1 MASTSNLTWIFLL
14 IFFLPLTSHTFAS
27 SWVKAG
33 YYYSATE
40 ISASDIKSKLFTH
53 LICAFSFI
61 NSTNYN
67 IFINAS
73 QLRTFSAFTQT
84 VKLQNPTVST
94 LLSIWAGGK
103 DNFTLFS
110 SMLNQSSHRKSF
122 IHSSITTARSHG
134 FQGIDLYGASPR
146 QASDLANF
154 GSLLEEWRAAITS
167 EARNSS
173 KPELLLVMAGYYL
186 RASDSR
192 SYPFD
197 SMQRNLD
204 WVHFVA
210 YDYYVPTKNNITGF
224 HAALYGPT
232 NWDNTD
238 SGIKEWRRRGFSS
251 NKLLIGLPYH
261 GYAWTLVNPGDSGI
275 AAPTSGPAITMD
287 GSMGY
292 KLIKSF
298 VRSFGN
304 NGVVSRFN
312 DTFVVDQF
320 TVASTTWV
328 DFDDVDSIRA
338 KVSYAKEKG
347 LLGYNV
353 FQVANDENW
362 VLSKAA
368 QEVDEDHHMRR
379 LLILVLLSAVAV
391 ITLLGIVFCYCHR
404 GTSATIKKAL
414 YQIREC
420 LSGAEQDQVE
430 GRNGSD
436 LTAFSYLTIKMAT
449 NNFSSD
455 NKLGEGGYGRVYKGK
470 LRKGQEIAVKRL
482 SESSNQGLEEFKN
495 EIALT
500 ARLQHVNLVRLL
512 GYCTK
517 RDEKIL
523 IYEYL
528 PNKSLDHFLFD
539 QRKSILL
546 DWSNRANIIEGVTQG
561 LLYLQEYSNF
571 TIIHRDLKASN
582 VLLDQKMNPKISDFG
597 MARIFRKYDLE
608 ANTNRIVGT
617 YGYVPPEYV
626 RKGIYSTKYDVY
638 SFGVLLLQIISGKR
652 TSCYYGPHENLNLLE
667 YAYEL
672 WMEGRGVE
680 FLDPSLDDATSAC
693 KLMRCMQVALLCVQE
708 NSADRPS
715 MLEVYSIL
723 KNETEAIGIPKIPGF
738 SVKNH
743 GNDEEERHIKY
754 VSINDVTISEMT
766 PR

>member
-1 MASTSNLTWIFLL
+1 MASTSMLSCFFLL
-14 IFFLPLTSHTFAS
+14 FFLPLTAAHTAS
-27 SWVKAG
+27 SSTWVKAG
-33 YYYSATE
+33 YYNSASE
-40 ISASDIKSKLFTH
+40 ISASDIKSTLFTH
-53 LICAFSFI
+53 LLCAFSFI
-61 NSTNYN
+61 NWTNYN

-73 QLRTFSAFTQT
+73 ELHKFSAFTQT
-84 VKLQNPTVST
+84 VKSQNPTVST
-94 LLSIWAGGK
+94 LLSIWAGGR
-103 DNFTLFS
+103 DNTFLF

-134 FQGIDLYGASPR
+134 FQGIDLIGASPVP
-146 QASDLANF
+146 ASELADF
-154 GSLLEEWRAAITS
+154 GKLLEEWRAAITS

-186 RASDSR
+186 RASDST

-204 WVHFVA
+204 WVHFLA

-251 NKLLIGLPYH
+251 NKLVIGLPYH
-261 GYAWTLVNPGDSGI
+261 GYAWTLVNQGENCI
-275 AAPTSGPAITMD
+275 AAPASGPATTRD

-292 KLIKSF
+292 KFIKSF
-298 VRSFGN
+298 LRSFGN

-312 DTFVVDQF
+312 NNFVVDEF
-320 TVASTTWV
+320 TVAATVWV

-353 FQVANDENW
+353 FQLANDDNW
-362 VLSKAA
+362 VLSKA
-368 QEVDEDHHMRR
+368 
-379 LLILVLLSAVAV
+379 
-391 ITLLGIVFCYCHR
+391 
-404 GTSATIKKAL
+404 GTAATITKAL
-414 YQIREC
+414 YKIRKC
-420 LSGAEQDQVE
+420 LSGAEQDHVE
-430 GRNGSD
+430 GNGSD

-449 NNFSSD
+449 NNFSRD
-455 NKLGEGGYGRVYKGK
+455 HKLGEGGFGTVYKGK
-470 LRKGQEIAVKRL
+470 LPKGQEIAVKRL

-539 QRKSILL
+539 PRKSILL
-546 DWSNRANIIEGVTQG
+546 DWSKRANIIEGVTQG

-582 VLLDQKMNPKISDFG
+582 ILLDHNMNPKISDFG

-608 ANTNRIVGT
+608 ANTSRIVGT

-652 TSCYYGPHENLNLLE
+652 TSCYYGPHENMNLLE

-680 FLDPSLDDATSAC
+680 FLDPSLDDTTSAC

-715 MLEVYSIL
+715 MLEVDSIL
-723 KNETEAIGIPKIPGF
+723 KNETAAIGSPKMPGF
-738 SVKNH
+738 SVKKH
-743 GNDEEERHIKY
+743 EDDEKERSIKY
-754 VSINDVTISEMT
+754 VSINDVTISQMI